1 MIAQLTGAVIRTE
14 GNSVLLDVGGVGYQ
28 ITVPVSVLTALPEPG
43 IKATLLTHLVGR
55 VQPDFEMT
63 LYGFVTDRQLRT
75 FRSLIGVQ
83 GVGAKVALAMLSTLE
98 VDELARA
105 ISTNE
110 TKLLTKVPG
119 VGPKLAQR
127 LCLELGDSMAAMSF
141 ERRPERAAATSKT
154 ADENAAYEDVI
165 EALVGLGY
173 SRADSRRA
181 TDAVFSSA
189 PNKTDTPV
197 LIAAGLRFLT
207 AGRK

>member
-1 MIAQLTGAVIRTE
+1 MIAQLTGTVLRTE
-14 GNSVLLDVGGVGYQ
+14 ANTLILDVGGVGYQ
-28 ITVPVSVLTALPEPG
+28 VSVPISVLTGLPEPG
-43 IKATLLTHLVGR
+43 TKATLLTHLVGR

-63 LYGFVTDRQLRT
+63 LYGFATQRQLQV

-141 ERRPERAAATSKT
+141 EHRADRAQATSKT

-173 SRADSRRA
+173 GRADARRA
-181 TDAVFSSA
+181 ADSVYSNAVSKS
-189 PNKTDTPV
+189 DTAA
-197 LIAAGLRFLT
+197 LIAAALQFLT
-207 AGRK
+207 QRK

>member
-1 MIAQLTGAVIRTE
+1 MIAQLTGIVLRTE
-14 GNSVLLDVGGVGYQ
+14 ANCVVLDVSGVGYQ
-28 ITVPVSVLTALPEPG
+28 ITVPVNVLAGLPEPG
-43 IKATLLTHLVGR
+43 AKATLLTHLVGR

-63 LYGFVTDRQLRT
+63 LYGFITDRQLRT

-141 ERRPERAAATSKT
+141 ERRAERAAATSKT
-154 ADENAAYEDVI
+154 ADENASYEDVI

-181 TDAVFSSA
+181 TDTVFSTA
-189 PNKTDTPV
+189 ANKTDTPA
-197 LIAAGLRFLT
+197 LIAAGLQFLT
-207 AGRK
+207 GGRK

>member
-1 MIAQLTGAVIRTE
+1 MIAQLIGIVVRTE
-14 GNSVLLDVGGVGYQ
+14 GNCVVLDVGGVGYQ
-28 ITVPVSVLTALPEPG
+28 ITVPVNVLAGLPETG
-43 IKATLLTHLVGR
+43 AKATLLTHLVCR

-63 LYGFVTDRQLRT
+63 LYGFISDRQLRT
-75 FRSLIGVQ
+75 FRALIGVQ

-141 ERRPERAAATSKT
+141 ERRAERVAATSKT
-154 ADENAAYEDVI
+154 ADENVSYEDVI

-181 TDAVFSSA
+181 TDAVFAAA
-189 PNKTDTPV
+189 PNKTDTPA
-197 LIAAGLRFLT
+197 LISAGLQFLT

>member
-1 MIAQLTGAVIRTE
+1 MIAQLTGTVLRTE
-14 GNSVLLDVGGVGYQ
+14 GNCVVLDVGGVGYQ
-28 ITVPVSVLTALPEPG
+28 ITVPVSVLAGLPETG
-43 IKATLLTHLVGR
+43 AKATLLTHLVGR
-55 VQPDFEMT
+55 VQPDFELT
-63 LYGFVTDRQLRT
+63 LYGFITDRQLRT
-75 FRSLIGVQ
+75 FRALIGVQ

-141 ERRPERAAATSKT
+141 ERRAERAAATSKT
-154 ADENAAYEDVI
+154 ADENASYEDVI

-181 TDAVFSSA
+181 TDAVFSMA
-189 PNKTDTPV
+189 AIKTDTPA
-197 LIAAGLRFLT
+197 LISAGLQFLT
-207 AGRK
+207 SGKR

>member
-1 MIAQLTGAVIRTE
+1 MIAQLTGTVLRTE
-14 GNSVLLDVGGVGYQ
+14 GNCVVLDVGGVGYQ
-28 ITVPVSVLTALPEPG
+28 ITVPVSVLAGLPETG
-43 IKATLLTHLVGR
+43 AKATLLTHLVGR

-63 LYGFVTDRQLRT
+63 LYGFITDRQLRT
-75 FRSLIGVQ
+75 FRALIGVQ

-141 ERRPERAAATSKT
+141 ERRAERAAATSKT
-154 ADENAAYEDVI
+154 ADENASYEDVI

-181 TDAVFSSA
+181 ADSVFSAA
-189 PNKTDTPV
+189 PNKTDTPA
-197 LIAAGLRFLT
+197 LISAGLQYLT